1 MLFPCLSETM
11 SQKNFAKNL
20 RYLRTSLK
28 YHISQKSLARILKLP
43 EHTIK
48 NYELCRSA
56 PNAYAAYV
64 IAAYFHCSVEDLLA
78 KDLSE
83 ERVNHFEK

>member
-1 MLFPCLSETM
+1 MLSTCLSEIT
-11 SQKNFAKNL
+11 SQQNFAKNL

-28 YHISQKSLARILKLP
+28 YNISQKSLARILKLP
-43 EHTIK
+43 EYTIK
-48 NYELCRSA
+48 NYELCRSL

-64 IAAYFHCSVEDLLA
+64 IATYFHCSMEDLLV
-78 KDLSE
+78 KDLSK